1 MHFAGKERLLSKH
14 RSSSSEIP
22 LEDSQPTRIKAR
34 HGRESLQR
42 KRASLNI
49 SPSDDTRDRL
59 HKVQKLVDVLQFG
72 KLDWSG
78 GKVSQEQQSDT
89 ERFLERALK
98 AQPNYSGPPV
108 LKRNPAPPLRAVPE
122 LQAFLSGGV
131 HRKSTSG
138 GGLEGVTVGT
148 SGDKAPNGYAPLKER
163 TMSQG
168 ECDEMQLQEAVPLT
182 RIPEQ
187 VVKQQLEGECCA
199 PRPIVS

>member
-14 RSSSSEIP
+14 RSSSSEIAF
-22 LEDSQPTRIKAR
+22 EDSQPTTIKAR

-42 KRASLNI
+42 NRASLNT
-49 SPSDDTRDRL
+49 SPLDDTRDRL
-59 HKVQKLVDVLQFG
+59 HKVQKLVDLVQFG

-78 GKVSQEQQSDT
+78 GKSREQQSDT

-98 AQPNYSGPPV
+98 AQPNYKGPPV
-108 LKRNPAPPLRAVPE
+108 LKRNSAPPLRAVPE
-122 LQAFLSGGV
+122 MQAFLSGAV

-138 GGLEGVTVGT
+138 EGNEGVTVGT

>member
-1 MHFAGKERLLSKH
+1 MSKH

-22 LEDSQPTRIKAR
+22 FEDSQPTTIKAR
-34 HGRESLQR
+34 HGRESLQS
-42 KRASLNI
+42 KQASLNM
-49 SPSDDTRDRL
+49 SPVQDTKARL
-59 HKVQKLVDVLQFG
+59 HKAQKLVDVLQFG

-78 GKVSQEQQSDT
+78 GKVSREQQSDT

-98 AQPNYSGPPV
+98 GQSHRPLV
-108 LKRNPAPPLRAVPE
+108 MKRNPAPPLRAVPE
-122 LQAFLSGGV
+122 LQALLSGGV
-131 HRKSTSG
+131 HHKSTNG
-138 GGLEGVTVGT
+138 EGHEGVTGAT

-168 ECDEMQLQEAVPLT
+168 EVDEMQLQEAVPLT

-187 VVKQQLEGECCA
+187 DVKQQLEGEPSA